1 MFTNNEKK
9 QFAKFHFAGG
19 VLHGEIVSV
28 DGDIYTIIEKDG
40 TKHKVKKEKIIQIY
54 WNKILPHPYNK
65 YNY

>member
-54 WNKILPHPYNK
+54 
-65 YNY
+65 